1 MLFQG
6 EGVGRT
12 IGIVI
17 LLTIRLWGEEIS
29 YDGDV
34 GWSSHQGFLDTLTP
48 ENSPSI
54 PDWPRLVAETMRD
67 QLGAEILYVV
77 PAENVPGR
85 VY

>member
-1 MLFQG
+1 MCFPERARG
-6 EGVGRT
+6 T

-17 LLTIRLWGEEIS
+17 LLTIRLRGEDIS
-29 YDGDV
+29 YDGEG
-34 GWSSHQGFLDTLTP
+34 GWSSHERFLDSLTP